1 MIILLILIEDSNGY
15 VFCGF
20 SSQFWNT
27 SNNKLIIMKKMKLLR
42 TKSFIQKIIIK
53 KKNGKGFIFILD
65 VLLFF
70 GNHNSYELYLQ
81 KDLINRGYYKPRFY
95 IWR

>member
-53 KKNGKGFIFILD
+53 KNNGKGFIFILD
-65 VLLFF
+65 VLLFWK
-70 GNHNSYELYLQ
+70 S
-81 KDLINRGYYKPRFY
+81 
-95 IWR
+95 